1 MCKLKKGNTVLFSRG
16 RCNRRGSAHV
26 GVVEDVLDE
35 NTVIVV
41 SDRGTFQVRVKDCVP
56 LLSYVNGV
64 CSVRVSENNQ

>member
-1 MCKLKKGNTVLFSRG
+1 
-16 RCNRRGSAHV
+16 
-26 GVVEDVLDE
+26 VLDE